1 MISVQQLWEKGVSA
15 QPASTVLISDMLV
28 LTPHRM
34 PLLFLWGTATCL
46 LHTLDGNKDDYL

>member
-1 MISVQQLWEKGVSA
+1 MQQLWKKGVPA
-15 QPASTVLISDMLV
+15 QPAGILLVTDVLV

-34 PLLFLWGTATCL
+34 LLPFLPGMAACL